1 VKKLNLE
8 CLKKITI
15 LYAEDDLVIQ
25 KQTAGILEGIVKKVH
40 LANCGKKALEI
51 YNKNKIDI
59 IITDIT
65 MPNMSGIEFSKHV
78 RKDNSEIPIIVISA
92 HNDSDILIE
101 AIELGISRFLLK
113 PLNISELVQVVTEFS
128 ENICNKN
135 EKFKILNLLEQY
147 KTIVDIDSI
156 VSKTDK
162 NGIITYVNDNFV
174 DISGYSRNELLGKY
188 HNIIRHPDTSEKL
201 FKNMWETISKKKQVW
216 QGVIKNLNK
225 YGKSYYVRSTIKPI
239 LDMNGDI
246 IEYIAIRQD
255 ITSQERTR
263 KFLQKQNVQKISNLN
278 DALKEHE
285 QYENVINQIN
295 IVSRFDLKGRITYV
309 NERFCK
315 LIEFTKE
322 ELIGQTFKM
331 IRHEKTNIET
341 SRLMWK
347 TILSGKTWSGKLLNK
362 SKTGKTFHLDAVISP
377 IFNQNNE
384 IIEFISVCH
393 NITSIIELHNE
404 LEDTQRE
411 IIYRMGEI
419 AETRSKETG
428 NHVKRVAEYSKLL
441 GKLYGLSDEDVDI
454 IFMASPMHDIGKVG
468 IPDRVLNKPGKL
480 NKQEWEIIK
489 EHSELGY
496 NILKNSKRR
505 ILKAAA
511 IISYHH
517 HEKWDGSGYPQGL
530 KEKQI
535 HIFGRITAIADVFDA
550 LGSDRCYKKAWE
562 LDKILEL
569 FKEQK
574 GKHFDPNLI
583 DLFFENLDQ
592 FLKIRDTYLD

>member
-1 VKKLNLE
+1 MKNLNLE
-8 CLKKITI
+8 SLKQITI

-25 KQTAGILEGIVKKVH
+25 QQTAGILKNLVKKVYV
-40 LANCGKKALEI
+40 ANCGKEAVDI
-51 YNKNKIDI
+51 YNEKKVDI

-65 MPNMSGIEFSKHV
+65 MPNITGIEFSKYI
-78 RKDNSEIPIIVISA
+78 RKDNDEIPIIVMSA
-92 HNDSDILIE
+92 HNDSNILIE
-101 AIELGISRFLLK
+101 AIEIGISRFLLK
-113 PLNISELVQVVTEFS
+113 PLNITDLIQVIAEFA
-128 ENICNKN
+128 ENISNKN
-135 EKFKILNLLEQY
+135 EKDSVTNLLEQY
-147 KTIVDIDSI
+147 KSIVDIDSI

-162 NGIITYVNDNFV
+162 DGIITYVNDRFI
-174 DISGYSRNELLGKY
+174 DISGYSRDELIGQP
-188 HNIIRHPDTSEKL
+188 HNIIRHPDTPEKL
-201 FKNMWETISKKKQVW
+201 FKKMWSTISEKKKVW
-216 QGVIKNLNK
+216 QGVVQNLSK
-225 YGKSYYVRSTIKPI
+225 QGKSYYVRSTIKPI
-239 LDMNGDI
+239 LDINGEI

-255 ITSQERTR
+255 ITPQERTR
-263 KFLQKQNVQKISNLN
+263 KFLQKQNVKKISNLN
-278 DALKEHE
+278 DALKSQE
-285 QYENVINQIN
+285 QYENVINKIN
-295 IVSRFDLKGRITYV
+295 IVSRFDLSGRITYV
-309 NERFCK
+309 NDRFCK
-315 LIEFTKE
+315 LIEYTKD

-341 SRLMWK
+341 SRQMWK
-347 TILSGKTWSGKLLNK
+347 TIKNGKTWSGKLMNK

-393 NITSIIELHNE
+393 NITSIMELHKE

-419 AETRSKETG
+419 GETRSKETG

-441 GKLYGLSDEDVDI
+441 GKLCGLAQEDIDI

-468 IPDRVLNKPGKL
+468 IPDSVLNKPGKL
-480 NKQEWEIIK
+480 NAEEWEIMK

-496 NILKNSKRR
+496 NILKNSKRE

-517 HEKWDGSGYPQGL
+517 HEKWNGAGYPQGL
-530 KEKQI
+530 KENEI

-562 LDKILEL
+562 LDRILEL
-569 FKEQK
+569 FKEEK
-574 GKHFDPNLI
+574 GKHFDPLLV
-583 DLFFENLDQ
+583 DLFFDNLDE
-592 FLKIRDTYLD
+592 FLKIRDTYID

>member
-1 VKKLNLE
+1 VKELNLE
-8 CLKKITI
+8 CLKQITI

-25 KQTAGILEGIVKKVH
+25 KQTVGILNSIVKEVH
-40 LANCGKKALEI
+40 VANCGQEAVEL
-51 YNKNKIDI
+51 YDNNKVDI

-65 MPNMSGIEFSKHV
+65 MPNMTGIEFSKHV
-78 RKDNSEIPIIVISA
+78 RKDNSDIPIIVISA
-92 HNDSDILIE
+92 HNDSNILIE
-101 AIELGISRFLLK
+101 AIEIGISRFILK
-113 PLNISELVQVVTEFS
+113 PLNISDLIQVITQFA
-128 ENICNKN
+128 ENICNKS
-135 EKFKILNLLEQY
+135 EKDSVTNLLEQY
-147 KTIVDIDSI
+147 KNIVDADSI
-156 VSKTDK
+156 VSKTNKD
-162 NGIITYVNDNFV
+162 GIITYVNDRFV
-174 DISGYSRNELLGKY
+174 DISGYSKEELIGQH
-188 HNIIRHPDTSEKL
+188 HNIIRHPDTPEKL
-201 FKNMWETISKKKQVW
+201 FKKMWTTISEKKKVW
-216 QGVIKNLNK
+216 QGVVKNLSK
-225 YGKSYYVRSTIKPI
+225 QGKSYYVRSTIKPI

-255 ITSQERTR
+255 ITPQERTR

-278 DALKEHE
+278 DALKSQE

-295 IVSRFDLKGRITYV
+295 IVSRFNLQGKITYV
-309 NERFCK
+309 NDRFCQ
-315 LIEFTKE
+315 LIEFTKD

-331 IRHEKTNIET
+331 IRHEKTSIET
-341 SRLMWK
+341 SRQMWK
-347 TILSGKTWSGKLLNK
+347 TIKSGKTWSGKLMNK

-393 NITSIIELHNE
+393 NITSIIELHKE

-419 AETRSKETG
+419 GETRSKETG

-441 GKLYGLSDEDVDI
+441 GKLCGLKQNDIDI

-468 IPDRVLNKPGKL
+468 IPDSVLNKPGKL
-480 NKQEWEIIK
+480 NDEEWEIMK

-496 NILKNSKRR
+496 NILKNSKRE

-517 HEKWDGSGYPQGL
+517 HEKWNGSGYPQGL
-530 KEKQI
+530 KEEEI

-562 LDKILEL
+562 LDKILDL

-574 GKHFDPNLI
+574 GKHFDPNLV
-583 DLFFENLDQ
+583 DLFFDNLDE
-592 FLKIRDTYLD
+592 FLKIRDTYVD

>member
-1 VKKLNLE
+1 MKELNLE
-8 CLKKITI
+8 CLKQITI

-25 KQTAGILEGIVKKVH
+25 KQTVGILNSIVKEVH
-40 LANCGKKALEI
+40 VANCGQEAVEL
-51 YNKNKIDI
+51 YDNNKVDI

-65 MPNMSGIEFSKHV
+65 MPNMTGIEFSKHV
-78 RKDNSEIPIIVISA
+78 RKDNSDIPIIVISA
-92 HNDSDILIE
+92 HNDSNILIE
-101 AIELGISRFLLK
+101 AIEIGISRFILK
-113 PLNISELVQVVTEFS
+113 PLNISDLIQVITQFA
-128 ENICNKN
+128 ENICNKS
-135 EKFKILNLLEQY
+135 EKDSVTNLLEQY
-147 KTIVDIDSI
+147 KNIVDADSI
-156 VSKTDK
+156 VSKTNKD
-162 NGIITYVNDNFV
+162 GIITYVNDRFV
-174 DISGYSRNELLGKY
+174 DISGYSKEELIGQH
-188 HNIIRHPDTSEKL
+188 HNIIRHPDTPEKL
-201 FKNMWETISKKKQVW
+201 FKKMWTTISEKKKVW
-216 QGVIKNLNK
+216 QGVVKNLSK
-225 YGKSYYVRSTIKPI
+225 QGKSYYVRSTIKPI

-255 ITSQERTR
+255 ITPQERTR

-278 DALKEHE
+278 DALKSQE

-295 IVSRFDLKGRITYV
+295 IVSRFNLQGKITYV
-309 NERFCK
+309 NDRFCQ
-315 LIEFTKE
+315 LIEFTKD

-331 IRHEKTNIET
+331 IRHEKTSIET
-341 SRLMWK
+341 SRQMWK
-347 TILSGKTWSGKLLNK
+347 TIKSGKTWSGKLMNK

-393 NITSIIELHNE
+393 NITSIIELHKE

-419 AETRSKETG
+419 GETRSKETG

-441 GKLYGLSDEDVDI
+441 GKLCGLKQNDIDI

-468 IPDRVLNKPGKL
+468 IPDSVLNKPGKL
-480 NKQEWEIIK
+480 NDEEWEIMK

-496 NILKNSKRR
+496 NILKNSKRE

-517 HEKWDGSGYPQGL
+517 HEKWNGSGYPQGL
-530 KEKQI
+530 KEEEI

-574 GKHFDPNLI
+574 GKHFDPNLV
-583 DLFFENLDQ
+583 DLFFDNLDE
-592 FLKIRDTYLD
+592 FLKIRDTYVD

>member
-1 VKKLNLE
+1 MKELNLE
-8 CLKKITI
+8 CLKQITI

-25 KQTAGILEGIVKKVH
+25 KQTVGILNSIVKEVH
-40 LANCGKKALEI
+40 VANCGQEAVEL
-51 YNKNKIDI
+51 YDNNKVDI

-65 MPNMSGIEFSKHV
+65 MPNMTGIEFSKHV
-78 RKDNSEIPIIVISA
+78 RKDNSDIPIIVISA
-92 HNDSDILIE
+92 HNDSNILIE
-101 AIELGISRFLLK
+101 AIEIGISRFILK
-113 PLNISELVQVVTEFS
+113 PLNISDLIQVITQFA
-128 ENICNKN
+128 ENICNKS
-135 EKFKILNLLEQY
+135 EKDSVTNLLEQY
-147 KTIVDIDSI
+147 KNIVDADSI
-156 VSKTDK
+156 VSKTNKD
-162 NGIITYVNDNFV
+162 GIITYVNDRFV
-174 DISGYSRNELLGKY
+174 DISGYTKDELIGQH
-188 HNIIRHPDTSEKL
+188 HNIIRHPDTPEKL
-201 FKNMWETISKKKQVW
+201 FKKMWTTISEKKKVW
-216 QGVIKNLNK
+216 QGVVKNLSK
-225 YGKSYYVRSTIKPI
+225 QGKSYYVRSTIKPI

-255 ITSQERTR
+255 ITPQEKTR

-278 DALKEHE
+278 DALKSQE

-295 IVSRFDLKGRITYV
+295 IVSRFNLQGKITYV
-309 NERFCK
+309 NDRFCQ
-315 LIEFTKE
+315 LIEYTKD
-322 ELIGQTFKM
+322 ELIGQTFKL

-341 SRLMWK
+341 SRQMWK
-347 TILSGKTWSGKLLNK
+347 TIKSGKTWSGKLMNK

-393 NITSIIELHNE
+393 NITSIIELHKE

-419 AETRSKETG
+419 GETRSKETG

-441 GKLYGLSDEDVDI
+441 GKLCGLKQNDIDI

-468 IPDRVLNKPGKL
+468 IPDSVLNKPGKL
-480 NKQEWEIIK
+480 NEEEWEIMK

-496 NILKNSKRR
+496 NILKNSKRE

-517 HEKWDGSGYPQGL
+517 HEKWNGSGYPQGL
-530 KEKQI
+530 KEEEI

-574 GKHFDPNLI
+574 GKHFDPKLI
-583 DLFFENLDQ
+583 ELFFDNLDE
-592 FLKIRDTYLD
+592 FLKIRDTYVD

>member
-1 VKKLNLE
+1 MENLNLE
-8 CLKKITI
+8 CLKQITI

-25 KQTAGILEGIVKKVH
+25 KQTLGILQNLVKKVH
-40 LANCGKKALEI
+40 VANCGQEAVEL
-51 YNKNKIDI
+51 YDNNSVDI

-78 RKDNSEIPIIVISA
+78 RKNNRDIPIIVISA
-92 HNDSDILIE
+92 HNDSNILIE
-101 AIELGISRFLLK
+101 AIEIGISRFILK
-113 PLNISELVQVVTEFS
+113 PLNISDLIQVITQFA
-128 ENICNKN
+128 ENICNKS
-135 EKFKILNLLEQY
+135 EKDSVSNLLEQY
-147 KTIVDIDSI
+147 KNIVDADSI
-156 VSKTDK
+156 VSKTNK
-162 NGIITYVNDNFV
+162 HGIITYVNDRFV
-174 DISGYSRNELLGKY
+174 DISGYTKEELIGQH
-188 HNIIRHPDTSEKL
+188 HNIIRHPDTPEKTFKKMWTTISEK
-201 FKNMWETISKKKQVW
+201 KKVW
-216 QGVIKNLNK
+216 QGVVKNLSK
-225 YGKSYYVRSTIKPI
+225 QGKSYYVRSTIKPI

-255 ITSQERTR
+255 ITPQEKTR

-278 DALKEHE
+278 DALKNQE

-295 IVSRFDLKGRITYV
+295 IVSRFNLQGKITYV
-309 NERFCK
+309 NDRFCQ
-315 LIEFTKE
+315 LIEYTKD
-322 ELIGQTFKM
+322 ELIGQTFKL

-341 SRLMWK
+341 SRQMWK
-347 TILSGKTWSGKLLNK
+347 TIKSGKTWSGKLMNK

-393 NITSIIELHNE
+393 NITSIIELHKE

-419 AETRSKETG
+419 GETRSKETG

-441 GKLYGLSDEDVDI
+441 GKLCGLKQNDIDI

-468 IPDRVLNKPGKL
+468 IPDSVLNKPGKL
-480 NKQEWEIIK
+480 NEEEWEIMK

-496 NILKNSKRR
+496 NILKNSKRE

-517 HEKWDGSGYPQGL
+517 HEKWNGSGYPQGL
-530 KEKQI
+530 KEEEI

-574 GKHFDPNLI
+574 GKHFDPKLI
-583 DLFFENLDQ
+583 ELFFDNLDE
-592 FLKIRDTYLD
+592 FLKIRDTYVD

>member
-1 VKKLNLE
+1 MKKLNLE